1 MSKLSELFDSL
12 SDQER
17 QLIEGILPPHQ
28 NTDELLSL
36 DVREFTLKLRN
47 SLSLEQLVSLSDAEI
62 EFRGE
67 LMDWVIVAWRDSKDS
82 KQNDDS
88 EVSDNNLG
96 NGNGDLNDDSSP
108 NNKSNIKKI
117 ELAFKKAE
125 EVAKPLFK
133 DQYGVCYGWLDISGH
148 KEVIAIESGKFKRL
162 LFKLFHENVGHVPSQ
177 GTIDGW
183 VHMFHAL
190 ADFEGDN
197 TYPLSLRTAWHNGD
211 IYYDMTNDKW
221 QSVKITPEGWT
232 LEGKTPIPMFARYKQ
247 TPQAEPDRNYDGD
260 IFDKFL
266 QLTNLKEEEDRIL
279 LSVYIISLFIP
290 DIQHVI
296 SQIHGEKG
304 SAKSMLQTLIKD
316 LVDPTKPKLLTIYN
330 DQKEFI
336 QQLAHNYLAFYDNLK
351 FTPRWLSDEACK
363 ACTGVGSTKRKL
375 FSNDDDIVYEYR
387 RGLGF
392 NGINLG
398 LTEPDLLDRSIMVEL
413 QRIGKESRRQESEIM
428 AEFLQVRPQL
438 LGYIFDILVKALRI
452 KPTIKL
458 DDLPRMADF
467 AIWGEA
473 IARAM
478 GYRDLEFISVYYD
491 NIGKQNVEAIENSA
505 LGQAISRFV
514 KVKIKVEGAEEAEER
529 PCSWQ
534 GAMSQALDCLNTIA
548 AENNID
554 TSKDWPKAPNSLS
567 RKLKPILSNLREG
580 LDINVVMFRSST
592 GSKKGKGTHMLRVYK
607 IYKISSPSS
616 PSSLDQFHEGNPEE
630 KSEDISES
638 DDIYRHQGTIS
649 SPKSIENRVQNPP
662 GDGSDNSDGLLG
674 NNRVRSPSSTI
685 DPDPDQDFKCYH
697 KGCDFTT
704 NSDRDYRRH
713 GAQYH
718 PKNPLL
724 YPSKAEI
731 GQYGLTPQGRDWE
744 V

>member
-17 QLIEGILPPHQ
+17 KLIEGIFKE
-28 NTDELLSL
+28 NTNDLLSL
-36 DVREFTLKLRN
+36 DVKEFTLKLRN
-47 SLSLEQLVSLSDAEI
+47 SLTIDELGSLTDAEI
-62 EFRGE
+62 EIRGE
-67 LMDWVIVAWRDSKDS
+67 LMERVIVAWRDSREENSHKDS
-82 KQNDDS
+82 GDASEASDD
-88 EVSDNNLG
+88 NLG
-96 NGNGDLNDDSSP
+96 NGDVNGDGSP
-108 NNKSNIKKI
+108 NNKKKI

-125 EVAKPLFK
+125 GLAKPLFK
-133 DQYGVCYGWLDISGH
+133 DQYGVCYGWLDIAGH
-148 KEVIAIESGKFKRL
+148 KEVLKIESGKFKRL
-162 LFKLFHENVGHVPSQ
+162 LFKLFYENVGHVPGQ

-190 ADFEGDN
+190 ADFEGP
-197 TYPLSLRTAWHNGD
+197 TYPLSLRAAWHDGN

-221 QSVKITPEGWT
+221 QCVKITPEGWT
-232 LEGKTPIPMFARYKQ
+232 LEDKTPIPMFSRHKQ

-260 IFDKFL
+260 IFDRFL

-296 SQIHGEKG
+296 SQIHGEQG
-304 SAKSMLQTLIKD
+304 SAKSMLQNLIKD
-316 LVDPTKPKLLTIYN
+316 LVDPTKPRLLTIYN

-375 FSNDDDIVYEYR
+375 FSDDDDIVFEYR

-398 LTEPDLLDRSIMVEL
+398 LTEPDILDRSIMIEL
-413 QRIGKESRRQESEIM
+413 QRIGMESRKQETEIM
-428 AEFLQVRPQL
+428 NEFLQIRPQL
-438 LGYIFDILVKALRI
+438 LAYIFDILVKTLRI

-458 DDLPRMADF
+458 NDYPRMADF

-491 NIGKQNVEAIENSA
+491 NIGKQNIEAIENSP
-505 LGQAISRFV
+505 LGQTISKFV
-514 KVKIKVEGAEEAEER
+514 KVKVITDTDGNYEER

-534 GAMSQALDCLNTIA
+534 GSMSQALDHLNTIA

-554 TSKDWPKAPNSLS
+554 TSRNWPKAANSLS

-580 LDINVVMFRSST
+580 LGINVVMYRGT
-592 GSKKGKGTHMLRVYK
+592 IGSKKGKGTHMLRVYK
-607 IYKISSPSS
+607 ISNKSSPSS
-616 PSSLDQFHEGNPEE
+616 PSSLDQFHEENPEE
-630 KSEDISES
+630 KSDDTLTG

-649 SPKSIENRVQNPP
+649 SPKSTQNHVQNPT
-662 GDGSDNSDGLLG
+662 GDGSDNSDGIFGIEGEDKAARL
-674 NNRVRSPSSTI
+674 
-685 DPDPDQDFKCYH
+685 KEY
-697 KGCDFTT
+697 
-704 NSDRDYRRH
+704 DRLSALSRKKSKNAEKTGGEVLHVKSVKVDRKPRR
-713 GAQYH
+713 
-718 PKNPLL
+718 N
-724 YPSKAEI
+724 
-731 GQYGLTPQGRDWE
+731 W
-744 V
+744 

>member
-12 SDQER
+12 SGQER
-17 QLIEGILPPHQ
+17 KLIGGILPPNQ
-28 NTDELLSL
+28 DTDELLSL
-36 DVREFTLKLRN
+36 DVKEFTLKLRN
-47 SLSLEQLVSLSDAEI
+47 SLTFEQLSSLSDIEI

-67 LMDWVIVAWRDSKDS
+67 LMDQVIVAWRDSKHS
-82 KQNDDS
+82 DDS
-88 EVSDNNLG
+88 DDNLG
-96 NGNGDLNDDSSP
+96 NGDINDTTTDGNN
-108 NNKSNIKKI
+108 NNKSNNKKI

-148 KEVIAIESGKFKRL
+148 KEVIAIESGRFKRL

-190 ADFEGDN
+190 ADFGGDN
-197 TYPLSLRTAWHNGD
+197 TYPLYLRTAWHNGD

-221 QSVKITPEGWT
+221 QCVKITPEGWT
-232 LEGKTPIPMFARYKQ
+232 LEDKTPIPMFARYKQ
-247 TPQAEPDRNYDGD
+247 TPQVEPDRNYDGD
-260 IFDKFL
+260 IFDRFL

-330 DQKEFI
+330 DQNEFI

-428 AEFLQVRPQL
+428 TEFLQLRPQL
-438 LGYIFDILVKALRI
+438 LGYIFDILVKALQI

-458 DDLPRMADF
+458 SDLPRMADF

-478 GYRDLEFISVYYD
+478 GYRDLEFINVYYD
-491 NIGKQNVEAIENSA
+491 NIGKQNVEAIENSP
-505 LGQAISRFV
+505 LGQAISKFV
-514 KVKIKVEGAEEAEER
+514 KTKVGDEER

-534 GAMSQALDCLNTIA
+534 GSMSQALDCLNTIA

-567 RKLKPILSNLREG
+567 RN
-580 LDINVVMFRSST
+580 
-592 GSKKGKGTHMLRVYK
+592 
-607 IYKISSPSS
+607 
-616 PSSLDQFHEGNPEE
+616 
-630 KSEDISES
+630 
-638 DDIYRHQGTIS
+638 
-649 SPKSIENRVQNPP
+649 
-662 GDGSDNSDGLLG
+662 
-674 NNRVRSPSSTI
+674 
-685 DPDPDQDFKCYH
+685 
-697 KGCDFTT
+697 
-704 NSDRDYRRH
+704 
-713 GAQYH
+713 
-718 PKNPLL
+718 
-724 YPSKAEI
+724 
-731 GQYGLTPQGRDWE
+731 
-744 V
+744 